1 MPFLAFNVTPGS
13 HMIYLDI
20 FIVFSV
26 LLDNTLAIYLFSQ
39 PIVTFGYFLLFSFA
53 YSLTFSFVFFAFVFV
68 LLLHFM
74 LLDIIA
80 NLFSLFW
87 IQAHLFFYLFLVLH
101 TTLLI
106 SFYFIFFHSYPQI
119 MYFAWVEVR
128 DVLGQTKV
136 EIKVNFELETLNIGF
151 WSKLRCTMSNE
162 GLGLK

>member
-20 FIVFSV
+20 FSVFSV

-80 NLFSLFW
+80 TLFSLF
-87 IQAHLFFYLFLVLH
+87 
-101 TTLLI
+101 
-106 SFYFIFFHSYPQI
+106 
-119 MYFAWVEVR
+119 
-128 DVLGQTKV
+128 
-136 EIKVNFELETLNIGF
+136 
-151 WSKLRCTMSNE
+151 
-162 GLGLK
+162 